1 MAEYSVIPCVTVA
14 NTGSNFVVVLLFVC
28 FIFPF
33 HAALFLS
40 LLVGWLVGLLVS
52 LSTLRVPSIS
62 SESTNTITTCPL
74 PSFYFGSTGLVTQ
87 SVGLSCLSQSS
98 ERDMCGEE
106 EIEEPQL
113 KLVV

>member
-1 MAEYSVIPCVTVA
+1 MAEYSVVIPCVTVA

-74 PSFYFGSTGLVTQ
+74 LSFYFGIVQDLSHSRSVSLVSLRVQ
-87 SVGLSCLSQSS
+87 SEICV
-98 ERDMCGEE
+98 ER
-106 EIEEPQL
+106 
-113 KLVV
+113 KR